1 MNPQHIST
9 VQRTG
14 AAELTLATNKL
25 IRNTYILL
33 SLTLGFSAI
42 MAVVSMAMNGSH
54 GGSLVCSIGAI
65 AMLWFVLPRFANSTA
80 GIGLVFVITGLLG
93 FGLGP
98 MLNYYAALPN
108 GSQIIATAFGGT
120 AAIFLGLSGYA
131 MVTRKDFSFMGG
143 FLVMGILVVLVAM
156 LGNMFFQIPALSL
169 ALSAAI
175 IFIMGGFILYDTSRM
190 VNGGETNYV
199 LATIG
204 LYIAILNIF
213 TSLLHILGVMGGDD

>member
-1 MNPQHIST
+1 MTPSQPT
-9 VQRTG
+9 VVRSGSVQSV
-14 AAELTLATNKL
+14 LATNKL

-33 SLTLGFSAI
+33 SLTLAFSAL
-42 MAVVSMAMNGSH
+42 MAMASMAINVGV
-54 GGSLVCSIGAI
+54 GTSLVCSIAAI
-65 AMLWFVLPRFANSTA
+65 AMLWFVLPRFANSAA

-98 MLNYYAALPN
+98 TLNHYAALSN
-108 GSQIIATAFGGT
+108 GSEVIATAFGGT

-131 MVTRKDFSFMGG
+131 LATRKDFSFMGG
-143 FLVMGILVVLVAM
+143 FLVMGIVVVLVAM
-156 LGNMFFQIPALSL
+156 LANMFMQIPALSL
-169 ALSAAI
+169 AMSAAI

-213 TSLLHILGVMGGDD
+213 TSLLHLLGVMGGDD

>member
-1 MNPQHIST
+1 MQPT
-9 VQRTG
+9 VVHTRPI
-14 AAELTLATNKL
+14 ESVLATNKL

-33 SLTLGFSAI
+33 SLTLAFSALTAGLSMM
-42 MAVVSMAMNGSH
+42 MAVSH
-54 GGSLVCSIGAI
+54 GVSLICSIGAI
-65 AMLWFVLPRFANSTA
+65 GLLWFVLPRFANSAA

-98 MLNYYAALPN
+98 MLNYYAAMNN
-108 GSQIIATAFGGT
+108 GGQLIATAFGGT

-131 MVTRKDFSFMGG
+131 LVSRKDFSFLGG
-143 FLVMGILVVLVAM
+143 FLVMGFVVVLVAM
-156 LGNMFFQIPALSL
+156 LANIFMQIPALSL
-169 ALSAAI
+169 ALSAVV

-190 VNGGETNYV
+190 VNGGETNYI

-213 TSLLHILGVMGGDD
+213 TSLLHLLGAFGGDD